1 MLGHQFFAT
10 VPDIDRTDY
19 FLMLGTNPKISN
31 GAMMSTGA
39 NVHKKLNAIRER
51 GGKTVLIDPRRNETA
66 PYCDE
71 HHFINPIP
79 TPCFLWGSLSR
90 SSITNL
96 PILDDLSPISLGFDQ
111 IEMMIE
117 GFELNDIAVATGI
130 SVETI
135 ERLAWEFANAEKAV
149 CYGRTGVSMV
159 EFGGLCLWLIMVLNI
174 ITGNLDKPGG
184 MMFPRNAI
192 DSLPATSS
200 SL

>member
-71 HHFINPIP
+71 HHFIKPNTDALLLMGLIKSVIDNQ
-79 TPCFLWGSLSR
+79 LA
-90 SSITNL
+90 
-96 PILDDLSPISLGFDQ
+96 DLGRLAPDIVGFDQ
-111 IEMMIE
+111 IEVMIK
-117 GFELNDIAVATGI
+117 GFELGDIAAVTGI

-135 ERLAWEFANAEKAV
+135 ERLARIRK
-149 CYGRTGVSMV
+149 RRK
-159 EFGGLCLWLIMVLNI
+159 GGLLRTDWGVD
-174 ITGNLDKPGG
+174 G
-184 MMFPRNAI
+184 RVWRH
-192 DSLPATSS
+192 LPVADHGTQHHYR
-200 SL
+200 